1 MFDDVIQGYLHFR
14 AYYRL
19 SLDTVRYSVL
29 YRIEYSI
36 VLYRTMYTVPYN
48 CSGEIT
54 VTAAGFTVL

>member
-1 MFDDVIQGYLHFR
+1 M
-14 AYYRL
+14 
-19 SLDTVRYSVL
+19 VRYSVL

-54 VTAAGFTVL
+54 VTAAGIKVTVLVGDSDGTSAAY